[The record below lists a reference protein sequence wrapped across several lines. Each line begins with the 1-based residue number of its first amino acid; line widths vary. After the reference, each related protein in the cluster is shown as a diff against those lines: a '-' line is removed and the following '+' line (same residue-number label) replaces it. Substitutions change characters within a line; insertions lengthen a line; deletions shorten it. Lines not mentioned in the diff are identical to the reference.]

1 METSRRLFGFICQS
15 TTEWNRIFSF
25 PALFIIST
33 KLVTASCGLYAFIQ
47 GLIMPNDYLST
58 MRWLML
64 SVSLLDLIL
73 MVIIFT
79 AADMPINEVM
89 KTLQT

>member
-1 METSRRLFGFICQS
+1 MLSSRRLFGFICQS

-33 KLVTASCGLYAFIQ
+33 KLITASCGLFAFIQ
-47 GLIMPNDYLST
+47 GLITPNDYLST

-73 MVIIFT
+73 MLIIFT
-79 AADMPINEVM
+79 AADMPINEV
-89 KTLQT
+89 